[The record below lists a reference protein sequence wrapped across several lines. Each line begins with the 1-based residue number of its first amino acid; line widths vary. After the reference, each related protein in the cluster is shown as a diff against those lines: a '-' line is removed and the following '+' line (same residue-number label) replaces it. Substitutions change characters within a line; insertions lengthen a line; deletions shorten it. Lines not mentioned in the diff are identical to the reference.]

1 MSFVNLLGN
10 DVWTE
15 HDIVRRT
22 EAMVRSEF
30 SAEAEAILNRKVNGV
45 AFGLPL
51 SAEDEAEVARFR
63 AVVLGAQMAGVEAR
77 ADMAKLQAV
86 LDYEVALAR
95 LDRPLY
101 EGPDTVLDGEGNETP
116 NPEAVADGL
125 EREAAT
131 LVVGQVSEDTLAL
144 HALRHPPEP
153 EVVEGE
159 GAPNEA

>member
-30 SAEAEAILNRKVNGV
+30 SAEAEAILNRKVSGV

-51 SAEDEAEVARFR
+51 SAEDQAQVAQFR
-63 AVVLGAQMAGVEAR
+63 AVVLAAQAAGAEAR
-77 ADMAKLQAV
+77 ADMARVQAV
-86 LDYEVALAR
+86 LDYEAALAR

-101 EGPDTVLDGEGNETP
+101 EGPATVTDGEGNEIP
-116 NPEAVADGL
+116 NPEAVTDGL

-131 LVVGQVSEDTLAL
+131 LVVGQVSADTLAL
-144 HALRHPPEP
+144 YALRHPPEP
-153 EVVEGE
+153 ELIGV
-159 GAPNEA
+159 PDEA